1 MMDVRQED
9 RKPFPGLGND
19 PASVRRRVEA
29 LERIM
34 ERAVVIPGLN
44 RPVGLDA
51 VLSLIPVAG
60 STAGAVVGAYVA
72 WEARNLKM
80 SKWQM
85 ARMAGNVGTDWLL
98 GLIPVVGAIPDLL
111 FRSNT
116 RNLRIIK
123 RHLDKH
129 HPASA
134 TIEAD
139 AKRSE

>member
-9 RKPFPGLGND
+9 RKTLPGLGTD
-19 PASVRRRVEA
+19 PDSVRRRVEA

-34 ERAVVIPGLN
+34 ERAVIIPGLN

-60 STAGAVVGAYVA
+60 STAGAAIGAYVA

-85 ARMAGNVGTDWLL
+85 ARLAGNVGTDWLL
-98 GLIPVVGAIPDLL
+98 GLIPVVGAIPDFF

-116 RNLRIIK
+116 RNLKIIRK
-123 RHLDKH
+123 HLDRH
-129 HPASA
+129 HPAGA

-139 AKRSE
+139 AQRSE

>member
-9 RKPFPGLGND
+9 RKMLPGLGSD
-19 PASVRRRVEA
+19 PESVRRRVEA

-34 ERAVVIPGLN
+34 ERAVIIPGIN
-44 RPVGLDA
+44 RPIGLDA

-60 STAGAVVGAYVA
+60 STAGAAVGAYVA

-80 SKWQM
+80 SKWQV

-98 GLIPVVGAIPDLL
+98 GLIPVVGAIPDFF

-116 RNLRIIK
+116 RNLKIIR

-129 HPASA
+129 YPASA

-139 AKRSE
+139 ATRGE